1 MRRIEFT
8 QTMGIIATVLVGLL
22 IISFLSKSTREPQPS
37 SSQDGDAAASTLV
50 YVSDYFSFIGED
62 DSGHVVFALD
72 NNRGRDGDAWQAEHF
87 VALHDEQQGWTE
99 LAGNGE
105 YDNLG
110 KQVLVIPDSPFF
122 QFQGTPATG
131 ITIISPPNDV
141 TLRVDPIPE
150 RLSQEQDEGRYWM
163 GASPAVLD
171 WAGRT
176 LKGRVIYEYLFMPD
190 FNRLT
195 RRYLGLWKEFQGLY
209 ASVEGKGDLYVHSQQ
224 SPWLTPL
231 VGELAGFAMLDE
243 HPEKLDDLQLNVLSK
258 TQALGFYRWP
268 MQWQGRWAGREG
280 PGSVAINLSDLKVI
294 SNWIIGGFALGI
306 IQGEVDYNGR
316 KQIIYGLAELL
327 I

>member
-1 MRRIEFT
+1 M
-8 QTMGIIATVLVGLL
+8 
-22 IISFLSKSTREPQPS
+22 
-37 SSQDGDAAASTLV
+37 
-50 YVSDYFSFIGED
+50 
-62 DSGHVVFALD
+62 
-72 NNRGRDGDAWQAEHF
+72 
-87 VALHDEQQGWTE
+87 
-99 LAGNGE
+99 
-105 YDNLG
+105 
-110 KQVLVIPDSPFF
+110 
-122 QFQGTPATG
+122 
-131 ITIISPPNDV
+131 
-141 TLRVDPIPE
+141 
-150 RLSQEQDEGRYWM
+150 
-163 GASPAVLD
+163 
-171 WAGRT
+171 
-176 LKGRVIYEYLFMPD
+176 
-190 FNRLT
+190 T

-280 PGSVAINLSDLKVI
+280 PGSVALNLSDLKVI